1 MPPVALEGISSFL
14 GNDTR
19 PPERVIESP
28 RESVKCSGWP
38 KTNPSRDNNAPRAL
52 GIDRLLVSQS
62 TYRDV
67 QAFRLGNAADLLGFA
82 SRLRNESG
90 HNLWL

>member
-1 MPPVALEGISSFL
+1 VPPVALEGISSFL

-52 GIDRLLVSQS
+52 GID
-62 TYRDV
+62 
-67 QAFRLGNAADLLGFA
+67 
-82 SRLRNESG
+82 
-90 HNLWL
+90 